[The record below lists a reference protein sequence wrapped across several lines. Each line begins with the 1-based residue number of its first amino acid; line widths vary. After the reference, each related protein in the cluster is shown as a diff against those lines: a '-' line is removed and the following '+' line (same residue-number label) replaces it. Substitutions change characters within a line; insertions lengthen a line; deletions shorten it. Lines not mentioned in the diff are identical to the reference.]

1 MKIEGDFVVE
11 SRIHNVWDFFLDI
24 PQVGACVPG
33 VESIEQLDEENIDV
47 TLAVKVGP
55 IKAVFK
61 GNATLTDLR
70 PPNSLT
76 ARGEGRDKNTASMVS
91 ATFSVNL
98 NEIEDSKTEVNYTV
112 DLVIRG
118 RLGQF
123 GQGVIRATAK
133 AITSIFVKCIRE
145 KIAVKSETG

>member
-1 MKIEGDFVVE
+1 MKIEGDFLVDSE
-11 SRIHNVWDFFLDI
+11 INKVWDFFLDI

-55 IKAVFK
+55 IKAQFK
-61 GNATLTDLR
+61 GNATLTDLQ
-70 PPNSLT
+70 PPNRLT

-91 ATFSVNL
+91 ATFSVEL
-98 NEIEDSKTEVNYTV
+98 EDIEENKTEVNYTV

-133 AITSIFVKCIRE
+133 GITAIFVICLRE
-145 KIAVKSETG
+145 KIGDQP